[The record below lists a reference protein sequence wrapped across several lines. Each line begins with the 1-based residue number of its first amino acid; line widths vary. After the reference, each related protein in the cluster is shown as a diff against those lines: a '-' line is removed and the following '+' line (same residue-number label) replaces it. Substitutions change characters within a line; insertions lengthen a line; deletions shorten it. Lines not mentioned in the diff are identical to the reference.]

1 MTALT
6 SQPHGGEAIEPR
18 ASGAAREAP
27 PSAAS
32 LLGSRDVSSAVR
44 IAVYVAVAVGVV
56 LRTIELAA
64 NRSLSQDEAML
75 ALNVVNRPFSGLFH
89 RLDFLQG
96 APVGFLSLQKG
107 FVEALGNHEYSLRA
121 VSFIAG
127 AFAVALFLLAAREF
141 VVSAAVP
148 IAVVVFALSDPL
160 ITWTVWAKPYAVDVL
175 FTVLLLALGAR
186 AARTAATRPLV
197 AFALTGAAAIWFSYA
212 SIFVLAGI
220 SIALVG
226 GALLRRDTARA
237 LRAAVASIPWLACFA
252 GFALTMLH
260 NVKLLQ
266 QLTCLSCPEQGAGG
280 TSVSEWVKVR
290 GSLGE
295 FRYISG
301 IPHFIQHGSI
311 DAGLLLFLIAL
322 AFWAAGI
329 WSIAT
334 RSAELA
340 AMLVAPLVFMVIAWG
355 FDQYPILGRTQLFLV
370 PSFVLGFS
378 EGLVSSWVRTPSM
391 VLRGVAAAFG
401 VGIVIAIGANGLGHV
416 ANRHIEDMKPVLD
429 YIAPRERTGD
439 AVYVFYTGQYQ
450 VRYYLEC
457 RCAGRAFETLQRRR
471 LWPQRQG
478 PGGPQE
484 FSSALLSVP
493 PDFIVPAY
501 RGRNVTRYVHSLDAL
516 RGRRRV
522 WFVLS
527 SIEDARL
534 RYLLAQLDRRGRR
547 LAAYSVGSGKD
558 AAGVYLYD
566 LRR

>member
-1 MTALT
+1 
-6 SQPHGGEAIEPR
+6 
-18 ASGAAREAP
+18 
-27 PSAAS
+27 
-32 LLGSRDVSSAVR
+32 
-44 IAVYVAVAVGVV
+44 
-56 LRTIELAA
+56 
-64 NRSLSQDEAML
+64 
-75 ALNVVNRPFSGLFH
+75 
-89 RLDFLQG
+89 
-96 APVGFLSLQKG
+96 
-107 FVEALGNHEYSLRA
+107 
-121 VSFIAG
+121 
-127 AFAVALFLLAAREF
+127 
-141 VVSAAVP
+141 
-148 IAVVVFALSDPL
+148 
-160 ITWTVWAKPYAVDVL
+160 
-175 FTVLLLALGAR
+175 
-186 AARTAATRPLV
+186 
-197 AFALTGAAAIWFSYA
+197 
-212 SIFVLAGI
+212 
-220 SIALVG
+220 
-226 GALLRRDTARA
+226 
-237 LRAAVASIPWLACFA
+237 
-252 GFALTMLH
+252 
-260 NVKLLQ
+260 
-266 QLTCLSCPEQGAGG
+266 
-280 TSVSEWVKVR
+280 
-290 GSLGE
+290 
-295 FRYISG
+295 
-301 IPHFIQHGSI
+301 
-311 DAGLLLFLIAL
+311 
-322 AFWAAGI
+322 
-329 WSIAT
+329 
-334 RSAELA
+334 
-340 AMLVAPLVFMVIAWG
+340 MVIAWG